1 MRLLFQAKILYKDV
15 PFEDDE
21 RENIKLLIQG
31 NVYGYLGVL
40 LEGRERF
47 EDESLNEMIESDS
60 SQTGRNNFYL
70 RLIGSFIWLW
80 YLIHALINSVYIN
93 YFRLPTGNGDENSE
107 KTVYSVCPRLKAFSD
122 WLLKVMVSGNLEAI
136 FPAASREYAPL
147 VEELWNNAAIQ
158 ATYRRRSELEMLPSI
173 ASYFLERVRSHPY
186 VTLLGVWV

>member
-47 EDESLNEMIESDS
+47 EDESLNEMREKKSFGDS

-70 RLIGSFIWLW
+70 LLFGSIIWL
-80 YLIHALINSVYIN
+80 
-93 YFRLPTGNGDENSE
+93 
-107 KTVYSVCPRLKAFSD
+107 
-122 WLLKVMVSGNLEAI
+122 
-136 FPAASREYAPL
+136 
-147 VEELWNNAAIQ
+147 
-158 ATYRRRSELEMLPSI
+158 
-173 ASYFLERVRSHPY
+173 
-186 VTLLGVWV
+186 